1 MPEPK
6 RYPLSVLD
14 LAPIVQGS
22 TPTESFQNTV
32 QLAQKAD
39 AAHFTRYWLAEHHGM
54 VGIASAATSVLI
66 AHVANHTKRIRVGAG
81 GIMLPNHSPLVIAEQ
96 FGTLAS
102 LFPNRIDL
110 GLGRAPGSDQRAAR
124 ALRRNLQSDPN
135 EFPNDVLELMDY
147 LSDTPQQPVP
157 AVPGRGTNVPV
168 WILGSSLF
176 GAQLAAML
184 GLPYAFAS
192 HFAPAQ
198 MMDAIAVYRTH
209 FKPSTHL
216 SQPYVMLGFNVFAAD
231 TDEKAHYLASSWQ
244 QSFVSLRQG
253 KPIPLPPP
261 VANYIER
268 SGAVGQAVMDHALN
282 CAAIGSL
289 ETITEQTQA
298 FIDKTGA
305 DELMVTCNMYDQTAR
320 LHSYEILSQAHTLL
334 CPANPAL

>member
-1 MPEPK
+1 MSNL
-6 RYPLSVLD
+6 YPLSVLD

-22 TPTESFQNTV
+22 NPTESFKNTV
-32 QLAQKAD
+32 QLAKQAD
-39 AAHFTRYWLAEHHGM
+39 ADHFTRYWLAEHHGM

-66 AHVANHTKRIRVGAG
+66 GHVANHTQRIRVGAG

-102 LFPNRIDL
+102 LFPHRIDL
-110 GLGRAPGSDQRAAR
+110 GLGRAPGSDQRTAQ
-124 ALRRNLQSDPN
+124 ALRRNLSSDPN
-135 EFPNDVLELMDY
+135 EFPHDVLELLDY
-147 LSDTPQQPVP
+147 LSDSPQQPVP

-198 MMDAIAVYRTH
+198 MMDAIAVYRSH
-209 FKPSTHL
+209 FKPSQYL
-216 SQPYVMLGFNVFAAD
+216 DKPYIMLGFNVFAAE

-253 KPIPLPPP
+253 KPIQLPPP
-261 VANYIER
+261 VANYLER
-268 SGAVGQAVMDHALN
+268 SGAIGQAVVDHALN

-289 ETITEQTQA
+289 ESITEQTQA
-298 FIDKTGA
+298 FIDRTGA
-305 DELMVTCNMYDQTAR
+305 DELMVTCNMYDQNAR
-320 LHSYEILSQAHTLL
+320 LASYALLAQAHKKLRAAVSL
-334 CPANPAL
+334 